1 MARSADASRRR
12 AVRCLA
18 VPADRRSCADIGRH
32 RRRWRAEVTI
42 LPKEPSEP
50 DGAAALADRDQLER
64 GLRRLTA
71 PQRTILVLTFYVGLT
86 PSEAADALEIPVGT
100 AKSRLHYAIEA
111 LRAAITAEERTSAR
125 HGAGGPDGMNV
136 NRDLERQLADF
147 YESEAPP
154 RAPDWVLRSALE
166 TIDSTQQRRVV
177 IRVPWRFPNMNTF
190 AKVAVA
196 AVVVIAVGAF
206 GLSVLRPSG
215 ASNVGGQPTA
225 SPSPTVSP
233 TITSAPPPSLAESFT
248 SPRYGFSIQY
258 PTGWVT
264 RPATDTWTTGLPD
277 FGATT
282 GDVIYDPVL
291 AGPPLDHG
299 CLAATGW

>member
-1 MARSADASRRR
+1 
-12 AVRCLA
+12 
-18 VPADRRSCADIGRH
+18 
-32 RRRWRAEVTI
+32 
-42 LPKEPSEP
+42 
-50 DGAAALADRDQLER
+50 
-64 GLRRLTA
+64 
-71 PQRTILVLTFYVGLT
+71 
-86 PSEAADALEIPVGT
+86 
-100 AKSRLHYAIEA
+100 
-111 LRAAITAEERTSAR
+111 
-125 HGAGGPDGMNV
+125 MNV

-177 IRVPWRFPNMNTF
+177 IRVPWRFPHMNTF

-196 AVVVIAVGAF
+196 AVVMIAVGAF

-233 TITSAPPPSLAESFT
+233 TITPAPPPSLAQTFT
-248 SPRYGFSIQY
+248 SPGYGFSIQY

-264 RPATDTWTTGLPD
+264 RPATDAWTTGLPD

-282 GDVIYDPVL
+282 GDVIYDPALQDHLWIMVASQPL
-291 AGPPLDHG
+291 AGK
-299 CLAATGW
+299 AATQWVDEFLAGLGGAGECGPSIEPVTIDGTQGKACGTTAATASGDRGYVITLYTSGDNPAEVAGYDQAYFNDLLATLRLRPEDAVDTAPSPTA